1 MYIIETENSI
11 GDRDENCIVLRPEVS
26 PFHLA
31 VYKTKQRSYKAMPIK
46 YSETA
51 TVFKNEKDI
60 KTNEK
65 QQEELKNKLASLGK
79 KIDEMDKSGLTIE
92 EEIKE
97 ANIEKDYFCDSPKFN
112 CLVAEIDEKPVGMIL
127 YSKFYWAN
135 DGEVLWISQMYVE
148 QEYRKYGVFF
158 KLINKLK
165 QENKDIKIVSCATG
179 NENLKMQ
186 KILKYYGAKEI
197 DLKFYYKLL
206 K

>member
-1 MYIIETENSI
+1 
-11 GDRDENCIVLRPEVS
+11 
-26 PFHLA
+26 
-31 VYKTKQRSYKAMPIK
+31 
-46 YSETA
+46 
-51 TVFKNEKDI
+51 
-60 KTNEK
+60 
-65 QQEELKNKLASLGK
+65 
-79 KIDEMDKSGLTIE
+79 
-92 EEIKE
+92 
-97 ANIEKDYFCDSPKFN
+97 
-112 CLVAEIDEKPVGMIL
+112 MIL